1 MQLLVFSNCLV
12 NELIQIKQ
20 VLVVVC
26 VCIFLGLGFEWPKKR
41 NGKSK
46 KKKKFYCEVKG
57 VVYMLTIKY
66 LHMNRCVYATQS
78 SLATSSLIV
87 STLQC
92 RLMKYRK
99 RK

>member
-1 MQLLVFSNCLV
+1 MSV
-12 NELIQIKQ
+12 
-20 VLVVVC
+20 
-26 VCIFLGLGFEWPKKR
+26 FLGLGFEWPKK
-41 NGKSK
+41 KWK
-46 KKKKFYCEVKG
+46 IKEEEKFYCEVKG

>member
-1 MQLLVFSNCLV
+1 MA
-12 NELIQIKQ
+12 
-20 VLVVVC
+20 
-26 VCIFLGLGFEWPKKR
+26 KKK
-41 NGKSK
+41 NGKLK

-99 RK
+99 RKWVAYCINSLLVVTYKFFSLLGATRFI